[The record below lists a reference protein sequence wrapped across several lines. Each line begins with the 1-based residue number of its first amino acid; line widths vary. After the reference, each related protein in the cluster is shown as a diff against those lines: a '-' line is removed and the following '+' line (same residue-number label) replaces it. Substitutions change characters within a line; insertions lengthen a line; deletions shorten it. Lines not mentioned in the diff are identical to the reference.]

1 MTIGV
6 GHLWIWLV
14 LILVVAGIVAIVRRS
29 GRRHVR
35 SMTADRRECPA
46 CKEWMRRD
54 ASVCPHCHTAS
65 EPWTLHAGRWWVVRA
80 DATYYLD
87 EASQTWQRF
96 EPSPPAV

>member
-6 GHLWIWLV
+6 GHLWTWLV

-29 GRRHVR
+29 GRRR
-35 SMTADRRECPA
+35 SRSITADKRECPT

-54 ASVCPHCHTAS
+54 ASVCPHCRMAS
-65 EPWTLHAGRWWVVRA
+65 EPWTFHDGRWWVIRP

-87 EASQTWQRF
+87 ERSQTWRRF
-96 EPSPPAV
+96 EP